1 MADAPLH
8 VTAEAD
14 AQTSESQI
22 EPEMGGLGLDDDPD
36 RSRDHHQPKHARS
49 RGKHGVVTTRHEYCL
64 AGANRLF
71 HGIRL
76 NRAELVWLL
85 VCSLG
90 SQCTSRCRSSLNG

>member
-14 AQTSESQI
+14 VQTSESQI
-22 EPEMGGLGLDDDPD
+22 GPEMGELGLDDPD
-36 RSRDHHQPKHARS
+36 RRRDHHQPKHARS
-49 RGKHGVVTTRHEYCL
+49 RGEHGAVRTRHECCL
-64 AGANRLF
+64 AGPNRLF
-71 HGIRL
+71 RVICL